1 MATGY
6 SSAVVD
12 RLLQAGDMP
21 AAVALVKHHSAS
33 GNPDACFQL
42 AMWLLVGA
50 PIARDLPRAMLALN
64 AAAKAGH
71 DDAALMEVALVANGA
86 GGNPDWPRALGLL
99 RDAAAQGNAIARDH
113 LALVEAMA
121 LDQAGDPMLLPHVE
135 VLNDSPR
142 IFRLPKLLTPAEC
155 EHLALSAA
163 DLLQPALVFD
173 PATNRMVHHPVR
185 TSDNAV
191 IGPTRESLV
200 VQAILRRVAAA
211 TGTDVCQGEQLSLLR
226 YSPGQQYRPHLDAI
240 TGSANQRIKTVLLYL
255 NEGFA
260 GGETRFD
267 QLGIDVVAR
276 GGDALVFDNVL
287 EDGRPDP
294 RSRHAGLPVRAGAKW
309 VATRWIRAAP
319 YSPWNPN

>member
-1 MATGY
+1 
-6 SSAVVD
+6 
-12 RLLQAGDMP
+12 
-21 AAVALVKHHSAS
+21 
-33 GNPDACFQL
+33 
-42 AMWLLVGA
+42 MWLLVGS
-50 PIARDLPRAMLALN
+50 PIARDVPRAILALN

-71 DDAALMEVALVANGA
+71 PDAALMEIALVANGA
-86 GGNPDWPRALGLL
+86 GGRPDWPRALGLL
-99 RDAAAQGNAIARDH
+99 RSAAEQGNAIASNH

-121 LDQAGDPMLLPHVE
+121 LDPAGDPSHLPRAE

-173 PATNRMVHHPVR
+173 PASNRMVHHPVR

-200 VQAILRRVAAA
+200 VQAILRRVATA
-211 TGTDVCQGEQLSLLR
+211 TGTDVRQGEQLSLLR

-276 GGDALVFDNVL
+276 GGDALIFENVL
-287 EDGRPDP
+287 KDGRPDP

-309 VATRWIRAAP
+309 VATRWIRAGP